1 MSSRK
6 MGFLIV
12 VLLLL
17 SALPSLRAATVTYTH
32 DAAGRVTKVVYGNG
46 KGLVYTYDANGNL
59 VSRTPVTPQPP
70 ARRRAVG
77 PR

>member
-1 MSSRK
+1 MSKSI
-6 MGFLIV
+6 GVLIF
-12 VLLLL
+12 VLLLV
-17 SALPSLRAATVTYTH
+17 SAPQTVSAASVTYTR
-32 DAAGRVTKVVYGNG
+32 DAAGRVTKLVYGNG